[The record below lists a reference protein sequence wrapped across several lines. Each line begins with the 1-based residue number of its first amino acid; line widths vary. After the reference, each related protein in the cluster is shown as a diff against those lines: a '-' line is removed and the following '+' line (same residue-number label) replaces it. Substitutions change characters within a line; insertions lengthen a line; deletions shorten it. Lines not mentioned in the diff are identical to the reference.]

1 MFIVVVVLYQVV
13 LVEISLQVM
22 IILKIDKSLR
32 MLFIIQIN
40 NIDQTGMVARK
51 LLMNGHV
58 MFV

>member
-1 MFIVVVVLYQVV
+1 MFIVVVVPYQVV

-22 IILKIDKSLR
+22 LILKIDKSLR

-40 NIDQTGMVARK
+40 NIDRTGMVVRR
-51 LLMNGHV
+51 LIMNGHV